1 MDTAKRRRLVKKVG
15 RMVDRLPMSRR
26 QVARAAGISHS
37 TVNRI
42 VAGDPAVTYQTLE
55 VVADTLTRLTRDLAG
70 FEAEIREVLREWN
83 MEK

>member
-42 VAGDPAVTYQTLE
+42 VAGDPAVTYRTLE
-55 VVADTLTRLTRDLAG
+55 AIADTLTQLTRDLAD
-70 FEAEIREVLREWN
+70 FESEIRDVLRQWDAE
-83 MEK
+83 E